1 MSETQ
6 YIPHNDSLGT
16 SSVTG
21 LLFPAQLEA
30 IRNIDPEAMK
40 EVFGPGIKVDMPQGG
55 MRGWYFKTSDDNIFG
70 IGWRR
75 GEVRLRGRGKRG
87 TKTNPLQLQHPSQSQ
102 AVAFVEFL
110 VSKLSA

>member
-1 MSETQ
+1 MTETQ

-40 EVFGPGIKVDMPQGG
+40 EVFGPGIKVDMPQG
-55 MRGWYFKTSDDNIFG
+55 
-70 IGWRR
+70 
-75 GEVRLRGRGKRG
+75 
-87 TKTNPLQLQHPSQSQ
+87 
-102 AVAFVEFL
+102 
-110 VSKLSA
+110 